1 MAKEFDF
8 STCETFN
15 TLPLDH
21 KRFILEYLKS
31 YNASKAYLK
40 FHKKSTVKAAIA
52 NASRLITSDNIQ
64 KALREVSGVM
74 LQGDVASAQE
84 LREFWTKTMRGSIN
98 DVCSWQDH
106 SGLLFNKSSE
116 EMDRDT
122 ARLIKKVKVT
132 EKTSAKGDFTEV
144 KTELELH
151 DPLKASELLGRTHG
165 MFKDKMEH
173 SGSVDINSKTT
184 IYLPDNKRNNGD
196 SEHS

>member
-8 STCETFN
+8 SSCETFN

-84 LREFWTKTMRGSIN
+84 LREYWTTIQR
-98 DVCSWQDH
+98 QDI
-106 SGLLFNKSSE
+106 SKVVGWTEQGLVFTASSE
-116 EMDRDT
+116 EMPVE
-122 ARLIKKVKVT
+122 AKKLIKKIKVT
-132 EKTSAKGDFTEV
+132 EKTSAAGDWTECKTEV
-144 KTELELH
+144 ELH

-165 MFKDKMEH
+165 IFVDKTELTGKD
-173 SGSVDINSKTT
+173 GSQLMPAVGTVIFNIGKKKDAS
-184 IYLPDNKRNNGD
+184 D
-196 SEHS
+196 

>member
-8 STCETFN
+8 SSCETFN

-21 KRFILEYLKS
+21 KRFILEYLKT

-84 LREFWTKTMRGSIN
+84 LREYWTTIQR
-98 DVCSWQDH
+98 QDI
-106 SGLLFNKSSE
+106 SKVVGWTEQGLVFTASSE
-116 EMDRDT
+116 EMPVE
-122 ARLIKKVKVT
+122 AKKLIKKIKVT
-132 EKTSAKGDFTEV
+132 EKTSAAGDWTECKTEV
-144 KTELELH
+144 ELH

-165 MFKDKMEH
+165 IFVDKTELTGKD
-173 SGSVDINSKTT
+173 GSPLMPAVGTVIFNIGKKKDAS
-184 IYLPDNKRNNGD
+184 D
-196 SEHS
+196 